1 MVAAS
6 SLIRYPFSSVP
17 LIEALCKIYGLS
29 LKEMAIE
36 ETFQW
41 ANRYTDSPGELKKD
55 IRRKLGNETK
65 HQH

>member
-1 MVAAS
+1 
-6 SLIRYPFSSVP
+6 